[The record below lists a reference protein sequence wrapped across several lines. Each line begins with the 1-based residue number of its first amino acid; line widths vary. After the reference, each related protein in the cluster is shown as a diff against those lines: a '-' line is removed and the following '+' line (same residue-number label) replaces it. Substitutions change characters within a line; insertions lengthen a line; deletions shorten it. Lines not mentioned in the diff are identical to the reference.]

1 MNTEVVHVSFEKTIE
16 ELAELMTAEWI
27 PITVEDLM
35 EFCDYS
41 GVVGACDFAF
51 VDVDDLRTGVRY
63 TRVLRFITVHVFDM
77 WSQVISDEVHVGW
90 VKRNYVVKTYEE
102 VSEC

>member
-1 MNTEVVHVSFEKTIE
+1 MIEVVHVSLEKTIE
-16 ELAELMTAEWI
+16 ELSELTTAEWT
-27 PITVEDLM
+27 PITVEDLK

-51 VDVDDLRTGVRY
+51 VDLEENRTGIRY

-77 WSQVISDEVHVGW
+77 WSQVVRDEVHVGW

-102 VSEC
+102 VTEA